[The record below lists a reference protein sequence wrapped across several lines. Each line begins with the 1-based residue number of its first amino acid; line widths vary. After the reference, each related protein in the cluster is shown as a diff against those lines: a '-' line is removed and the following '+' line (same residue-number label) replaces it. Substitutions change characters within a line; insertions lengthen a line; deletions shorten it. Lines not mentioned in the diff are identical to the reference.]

1 MKLVLKF
8 LLLLIHYV
16 VVAVIVYYIGDL
28 MTKDVSGVGVAPNA
42 LMLLCLI
49 ISVISHTKQFIL
61 SLKQTKKVN
70 L

>member
-1 MKLVLKF
+1 MKLALKF

-42 LMLLCLI
+42 LVLLLLI
-49 ISVISHTKQFIL
+49 ISVISHTKQFIF
-61 SLKQTKKVN
+61 SLKNQIKQ
-70 L
+70 

>member
-1 MKLVLKF
+1 
-8 LLLLIHYV
+8 
-16 VVAVIVYYIGDL
+16 